1 MSLAEDVH
9 LSINHLPKK
18 GIFSEGNMENIFVTI
33 PINIFENPD
42 VIENVHIGAN
52 FSPEEIAIYTTL
64 FKEFHDVFS
73 WSYEDMQGI
82 DPLII
87 EHGI

>member
-33 PINIFENPD
+33 PINISTNPD

-52 FSPEEIAIYTTL
+52 CSLEEVSIYISL
-64 FKEFHDVFS
+64 LKEFRS
-73 WSYEDMQGI
+73 ACAWSSILGI
-82 DPLII
+82 DPYIV